1 MSYARGRHS
10 DSAAQNL
17 VDGGTGKVSSYG
29 ALTANAFVAH
39 DGNGNVIALI
49 QENGGSG
56 TILANYEYGPFGEV
70 IRATGPM
77 AKLNPFR
84 FSTKYDDDE
93 TDFLYY
99 GYRFYNPSTG
109 RWLNRDPIEE
119 LGGINLYNFCGNA
132 PSGKTDDF
140 GLSGELV
147 GCPACVCKKVKYGK
161 VPTTFSAYHDNQG
174 NGNIGLT
181 VPYTIE
187 TEGINSH
194 CHCKY
199 VDNGSISGSAKF
211 ANGQQFSPNTTW
223 NNTTTNIPCASGSDT
238 PGFQFTFP
246 PGFGFSVTFTIN
258 YNWTGTVSCESPFGP
273 TLTDS
278 TGINGSYSSSA
289 TWRPTK

>member
-1 MSYARGRHS
+1 VSYARGRHS

-174 NGNIGLT
+174 NGNTATASMWTMDQSREARNLQMVSNSPQTLHG
-181 VPYTIE
+181 TIQLQ
-187 TEGINSH
+187 TYH
-194 CHCKY
+194 
-199 VDNGSISGSAKF
+199 AP
-211 ANGQQFSPNTTW
+211 A
-223 NNTTTNIPCASGSDT
+223 
-238 PGFQFTFP
+238 
-246 PGFGFSVTFTIN
+246 
-258 YNWTGTVSCESPFGP
+258 GP
-273 TLTDS
+273 TLLDS
-278 TGINGSYSSSA
+278 NSHFHQDSDSA
-289 TWRPTK
+289 